1 MLARAVL
8 PVPVE
13 STLPRGVRGSS
24 AGDAA
29 ALGALGGDLD
39 AAFGSSLNATGGG
52 GDLST
57 IVQKKKSAEDARIS
71 AQGKLQPYDDDSD

>member
-1 MLARAVL
+1 MISPLSEAGVAATSSIGVIDALQRAYTSTGRPPL
-8 PVPVE
+8 PV
-13 STLPRGVRGSS
+13 R
-24 AGDAA
+24 
-29 ALGALGGDLD
+29 
-39 AAFGSSLNATGGG
+39 NATGGG